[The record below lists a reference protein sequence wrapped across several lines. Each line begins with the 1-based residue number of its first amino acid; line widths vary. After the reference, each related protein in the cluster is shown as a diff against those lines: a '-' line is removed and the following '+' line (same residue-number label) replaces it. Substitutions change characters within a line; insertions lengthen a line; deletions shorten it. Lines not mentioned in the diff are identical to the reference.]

1 MSLLLEL
8 QDLGLQANGLPLVTG
23 LSLQVR
29 SGERWCVIGRNASGK
44 STLLRAVAGLPVP
57 AQQGRVRLHGL
68 AATGPHAASLR
79 AYMPQHSQDRFALR
93 VADLLSLQAQATGL
107 AAATGRAPA
116 ATDARSSR
124 LRPTE
129 PAVQPKP
136 HAMQPVAQAL
146 DIAPLLGRPVTQL
159 SGGERQRVALAAVA
173 LQNVGLWLLD
183 EPVSFQDPAHQG
195 LVAQWL
201 CGQGAQAM
209 LMSAH
214 DMAWVQRTA
223 THVLAL
229 LPGGAWRAGPVHEVL
244 SAATLQATFGCAWQQ
259 LGEGAERIWVAR

>member
-8 QDLGLQANGLPLVTG
+8 QSLGLQANGVALLND
-23 LSLQVR
+23 LHLQVR

-44 STLLRAVAGLPVP
+44 SSLLRAVAGLPVP
-57 AQQGRVRLHGL
+57 AQQGRVLLHGL
-68 AATGPHAASLR
+68 AATGAHAGRLR

-93 VADLLSLQAQATGL
+93 VADLLALQA
-107 AAATGRAPA
+107 RPA
-116 ATDARSSR
+116 
-124 LRPTE
+124 E
-129 PAVQPKP
+129 PGAQPSQ
-136 HAMQPVAQAL
+136 HFLSPVAQAL
-146 DIAPLLGRPVTQL
+146 DITPLLGRPVTQL

-201 CGQGAQAM
+201 CAQGAQAM

-229 LPGGAWRAGPVHEVL
+229 LPGGAWRAGPVREVL

-259 LGEGAERIWVAR
+259 LGEGAERIWVAC